1 MKILV
6 PRDELKMAVAGLS
19 RVINARA
26 PVLVLSHV
34 RIEANGD
41 ALSLTGTD
49 LSKTATYVVQG
60 AGSVSIPGSAIVPFE
75 VLQSFAKSAQAPVVE
90 IETIAANEVA
100 LGCSVSGHTT
110 SRRVSVPDLA
120 DWPDLP
126 KVAETKPVDALLL
139 EHIRQASV
147 FASKDEHRQVLNS
160 VLIDVSDK
168 KCHRVVGCDSRR
180 LAAFNSVRIP
190 LEESIV
196 VPTGRFLVWNK
207 LAGDVRI
214 GADKAREVFT
224 LDVGAW
230 TYTGKLT
237 SGEYPRYGQ
246 VVPQMD
252 GTRVLELA
260 EEDMGL
266 LVKSLPGLP
275 EFAGYKDAVVLR
287 LVPGNVQI
295 YSRDESGA
303 ESVISLEHSTYR
315 GGPLKVAVSRH
326 FWREALQA
334 NFRLWEF
341 SDPTSPLLG
350 RLSAEDKHSLH
361 VLMPVRVLDSEVQ
374 DAPKADH
381 AEVTAPAASPVPK
394 PIQTQEPKENPVMPK
409 KTEAIQAATTETP
422 TSLDRILSAYE
433 LAKDAVRQANTALAD
448 VAQCVRDAIKE
459 DRARRKEI
467 SDVRAGL
474 ARLQAIRV

>member
-1 MKILV
+1 MKLLV
-6 PRDELKMAVAGLS
+6 PRSELKEAMSGLS
-19 RVINARA
+19 RVINPRA
-26 PVLVLSHV
+26 QLSVLTHV
-34 RIEANGD
+34 RFD
-41 ALSLTGTD
+41 AHDDTLSLTGTD
-49 LSKTATYVVQG
+49 LSKTASYVVNG
-60 AGSVSIPGSAIVPFE
+60 AGNVSRAGSAIVPFE
-75 VLQSFAKSAQAPVVE
+75 VLQSILKSAQGPVVE
-90 IETIAANEVA
+90 METTGPNEVT
-100 LGCSVSGHTT
+100 LGCSVSGHTA
-110 SRRVSVPDLA
+110 SRRVATPDLA

-126 KVAETKPVDALLL
+126 KAPATKPVDVRLLD
-139 EHIRQASV
+139 HIRQASI

-196 VPTGRFLVWNK
+196 VPAGKFLTWNK
-207 LAGDVRI
+207 LSGDVRI

-224 LDVGAW
+224 LGVGPW
-230 TYTGKLT
+230 SYTSKLT

-260 EEDMGL
+260 QEDMDL

-287 LVPGNVQI
+287 LVPGNVQV

-303 ESVISLEHSTYR
+303 ESVISLEHSAYK
-315 GGPLKVAVSRH
+315 GEPLKVAISRH
-326 FWREALQA
+326 FWREALQVG
-334 NFRLWEF
+334 FRQWEF

-350 RLSAEDKHSLH
+350 RLSKDDKGSTH
-361 VLMPVRVLDSEVQ
+361 VLMPIRTIDHEVQ
-374 DAPKADH
+374 RT
-381 AEVTAPAASPVPK
+381 EAPAAEAKPTPVPVQPQ
-394 PIQTQEPKENPVMPK
+394 PIQKESSMPK
-409 KTEAIQAATTETP
+409 KIEVPQTVPAEAP

-448 VAQCVRDAIKE
+448 VAESVRAAIKE

-467 SDVRAGL
+467 ADVRAGL